1 MTFSKTLPGRS
12 GDAYITET
20 ESVSVRLSYNGKGSA
35 AMQADIVFTGGT
47 IRTGAAECPV
57 LSALAVTDGRISA
70 VGAAALAARGSS
82 TVMVD
87 LQGGALLPA
96 FGDGHVHPVMG
107 GLGLLGVP
115 VRECTSVEGIVE
127 AVRHWADEHPE
138 AKWITGDGFDAW
150 LAPDGRFDA
159 RWLDE
164 AIPDRP
170 VVLRTMDHHTAWVNS
185 EALRRAGFTAATPDP
200 AGGEIVR
207 REGSAEPLGTLREF
221 GALRPVLDLV
231 PQPSHQAHVDA
242 LCETAARLAAA
253 GVTWVQDALVEP
265 HHADVWITAATNG
278 PGLPIR
284 ADLGFFLGPE
294 QWREQLP
301 RLADKRARV
310 EGAAPGLLTAHTVKF
325 FADGVIES
333 GTAAL
338 LDPYTDCP
346 HSHGIANW
354 TPGELAEA
362 VTAIDAL
369 GFQPHIHAL
378 GDGGVRVALDAIEAA
393 ARVNGPSDRRP
404 VIAHA
409 QLIDPADLPRF
420 AELGVIANLQP
431 LWAQPDRLMTD
442 LILPRIGPER
452 GKRQY
457 QIAALLASG
466 ARIAFGSD
474 WPCTDYEPLRGIATA
489 VTRQTPEGIPEGG
502 WLPQERIDIA
512 TALAAYSAGCAHQ
525 AFEEKEWGVLR
536 PGMRADLVHLAA
548 DPVETAPHDLADLP
562 VLGTWLA
569 GRRTHGFYALFP
581 VSPGGR

>member
-1 MTFSKTLPGRS
+1 
-12 GDAYITET
+12 
-20 ESVSVRLSYNGKGSA
+20 
-35 AMQADIVFTGGT
+35 MQADIVFTGG
-47 IRTGAAECPV
+47 IVRTGAAEGPV
-57 LSALAVTDGRISA
+57 LDALAVTDGKISA
-70 VGAAALAARGSS
+70 LGAEALSARGSS
-82 TVMVD
+82 TVVVD
-87 LQGGALLPA
+87 LRGGALLPA

-107 GLGLLGVP
+107 GLGLLGAP
-115 VRECTSVEGIVE
+115 VRECTSVQEVVE
-127 AVRHWADEHPE
+127 AVRLWAHEHPE
-138 AKWITGDGFDAW
+138 AAWVTGDGFDAW

-159 RWLDE
+159 RWLD
-164 AIPDRP
+164 AAVPDRP

-185 EALRRAGFTAATPDP
+185 ETLHRAGFTAATPDP
-200 AGGEIVR
+200 AGGRSCAGKAPPSRWARCASSAPCFPFSTSSPAVAPSAGGRAARNR
-207 REGSAEPLGTLREF
+207 RPIRRRRDHLGAGRLGGNAPRRRLDQRGGQQP
-221 GALRPVLDLV
+221 GATDPCRPRLLPGTRAV
-231 PQPSHQAHVDA
+231 AR
-242 LCETAARLAAA
+242 AAPRLAAK
-253 GVTWVQDALVEP
+253 
-265 HHADVWITAATNG
+265 
-278 PGLPIR
+278 
-284 ADLGFFLGPE
+284 
-294 QWREQLP
+294 RE
-301 RLADKRARV
+301 RV

-338 LDPYTDCP
+338 LEPYTDCP

-354 TPGELAEA
+354 TPDELAAA

-393 ARVNGPSDRRP
+393 ARVNGPRDRRP

-442 LILPRIGPER
+442 LILPKIGPER
-452 GKRQY
+452 GARQY
-457 QIAALLASG
+457 QIAALLALG
-466 ARIAFGSD
+466 APIAFGSD

-489 VTRQTPEGIPEGG
+489 VTRQTPDGIPEGG

-536 PGMRADLVHLAA
+536 PGMRADLVHLAV

-569 GRRTHGFYALFP
+569 GRRTHGFYSLFP